1 MTSNTTP
8 GHDPAELGELER
20 SILLIVWRMGSIT
33 AEQVREELGRPLK
46 DSTIRTVLRRLE
58 EKGYLAHSVANRTF
72 LYRSAESRQRVTG
85 RAVKRIV
92 DWFCE
97 GSVEALLV
105 GMVDSKVLDRA
116 ELQRLA
122 ERIALAQRTAPPL
135 KNTPASKAPAASR
148 NKEKP

>member
-1 MTSNTTP
+1 MVGNTQSA
-8 GHDPAELGELER
+8 HDPSELGELER
-20 SILLIVWRMGSIT
+20 NILSIVWSHSQIT
-33 AEQVREELGRPLK
+33 AEQVRESLGRPLK

-58 EKGYLAHSVANRTF
+58 EKGYLAHSVEDRTF
-72 LYRSAESRQRVTG
+72 VYRPAQTRQRVAG

-105 GMVDSKVLDRA
+105 GMVDSRVLDRA

-122 ERIALAQRTAPPL
+122 DRIALAQ
-135 KNTPASKAPAASR
+135 KSAADP
-148 NKEKP
+148 KEPTERAKGGKP